1 MASRALFSPVG
12 GKGIGMSDDDRLL
25 DVRDV
30 TVAYPGRHGRAG
42 VRAVNGV
49 SLHIA
54 PGEVVGLVGE
64 SGCGKTSLGGAVMG
78 ILPLAGGDIFFQGEH
93 LDRENRGWMRDYRR
107 RVQMVFQDPM
117 GALNPRLTAGD
128 AIDETLFVNRHQPD
142 LQTAGQRRA
151 RRRELLAQ
159 VGMDEASMA
168 GRYPHE
174 LSGGQRQRI
183 GIARALAVGPRLLVA
198 DEPVSALDVSVQVQ
212 ILNLLKDIS
221 EQLAVACLFIAHD
234 LAVVRYMCRRTYV
247 MVDGAIVEEGLSDSL
262 FDIPAHAY
270 TAKLIAAVP
279 DVARGL
285 ARRNGAYGHL

>member
-1 MASRALFSPVG
+1 MSG
-12 GKGIGMSDDDRLL
+12 NGDGMLL
-25 DVRDV
+25 EVRDL
-30 TVAYPGRHGRAG
+30 TVDYPGRHGRAG

-49 SLHIA
+49 SLQIA

-64 SGCGKTSLGGAVMG
+64 SGCGKTSLGSAVMG
-78 ILPLAGGDIFFQGEH
+78 MLPLAGGEIVFQGERM
-93 LDRENRGWMRDYRR
+93 DRENPAWMRAYRR

-117 GALNPRLTAGD
+117 GALNPRLPAGD
-128 AIDETLFVNRHQPD
+128 AIEETLFVHRTQPGLD
-142 LQTAGQRRA
+142 TAQGRRE
-151 RRRELLAQ
+151 RRRELMAQ
-159 VGMDEASMA
+159 VGMDDAVMGA
-168 GRYPHE
+168 RYPHE

-221 EQLAVACLFIAHD
+221 EQLSVACLFIAHD

-247 MVDGAIVEEGLSDSL
+247 MVGGGIVEEGLSDTL
-262 FDIPAHAY
+262 FENPSHPY

-279 DVARGL
+279 DVSRGL
-285 ARRNGAYGHL
+285 AARSSASRRRLPIRIARQQL

>member
-1 MASRALFSPVG
+1 
-12 GKGIGMSDDDRLL
+12 MSADDRLL

-30 TVAYPGRHGRAG
+30 TVAYPGRHGRDG

-78 ILPLAGGDIFFQGEH
+78 MLPLAGGEISFQGERV
-93 LDRENRGWMRDYRR
+93 DRENRTWMREYRR

-117 GALNPRLTAGD
+117 GALNPRLTAG
-128 AIDETLFVNRHQPD
+128 AALEETLYVHRTQPG
-142 LQTAGQRRA
+142 LETAPGRRA
-151 RRRELLAQ
+151 RRQELMAQ
-159 VGMDEASMA
+159 VGMDNAVMGA
-168 GRYPHE
+168 RYPHE

-221 EQLAVACLFIAHD
+221 EQLGVACLFIAHD

-247 MVDGAIVEEGLSDSL
+247 MVGGAIVEEGLSDTL
-262 FDIPAHAY
+262 FAHPAHPY
-270 TAKLIAAVP
+270 TATLIAAVP

-285 ARRNGAYGHL
+285 AARSR

>member
-1 MASRALFSPVG
+1 
-12 GKGIGMSDDDRLL
+12 MSAEDWLL

-30 TVAYPGRHGRAG
+30 TVAYPGRHGRTG

-49 SLHIA
+49 SLQIA

-78 ILPLAGGDIFFQGEH
+78 MLPLAGGEIFFQGERV
-93 LDRENRGWMRDYRR
+93 DRDNPGWMRDYRR

-128 AIDETLFVNRHQPD
+128 AIAEALFVHRHQPG
-142 LQTAGQRRA
+142 LQTALQRRA
-151 RRRELLAQ
+151 RQRELMAQ
-159 VGMDEASMA
+159 VGVDEAVMG

-221 EQLAVACLFIAHD
+221 ENLGVACLFIAHD

-247 MVDGAIVEEGLSDSL
+247 MVGGAIVEQGLSDSL
-262 FDIPAHAY
+262 FENPVHSY
-270 TAKLIAAVP
+270 TARLIAAVP

-285 ARRNGAYGHL
+285 AARCNTIPA